1 MGTRYHLTVK
11 CPHCE
16 TKNEDVYFAPTSGI
30 GSHNCVEC
38 QKRFWIGDDFSG
50 HKEPIE
56 IDMRK
61 HSTWGGDFTEKT
73 GAPAIQ
79 TLDQ

>member
-16 TKNEDVYFAPTSGI
+16 TKNEDVYFAPTCGM
-30 GSHNCVEC
+30 GSHSCNACRE
-38 QKRFWIGDDFSG
+38 RFWIGDDFAG
-50 HKEPIE
+50 HKESVE

-61 HSTWGGDFTEKT
+61 HSTHGEKWTEKT
-73 GAPAIQ
+73 GTPAIQ
-79 TLDQ
+79 TLD